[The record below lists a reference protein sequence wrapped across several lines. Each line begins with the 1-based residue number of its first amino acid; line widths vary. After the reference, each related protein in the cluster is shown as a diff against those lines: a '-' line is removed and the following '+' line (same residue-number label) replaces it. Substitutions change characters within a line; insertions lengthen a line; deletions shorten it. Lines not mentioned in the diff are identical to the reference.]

1 MTDAPV
7 FYELGART
15 NYSFLQG
22 SAPAEIMV
30 VTAQK
35 IGLGGIGIADRNTL
49 AGVVRAHAKAKLEK
63 YRFQPGARLVFADGT
78 PDILAYP
85 RNRKGWAHLCRMLSA
100 GNLRTTKGSCTLF
113 LSDLLEW
120 QDELQI
126 IVMED
131 AGRPDP
137 EKLTALLLKLRDYAG
152 QRLYLGMTPHYD
164 GFDHYDFACLA
175 TIAAQ
180 TGTRLIAT
188 NDALYHAP
196 EFRPVADVVT
206 AIREHVTIA
215 NAGLR
220 LQANAERHLKNPK
233 EMARIFRN
241 YPNAIANTEK
251 FFSQLSF
258 NLEELQH
265 NYPTETDGDETPAQ
279 RLRRLVEEGAIRRY
293 PKGIPGSVRGKIE
306 YELDL
311 IHFKQYEPYFL
322 TVHKLVNFA
331 RSKEIL
337 CQGRGSAANSSV
349 CYCLGVTEVD
359 PDKFTLLFDR
369 FLSRDRDEPP
379 DIDIDFEHARREEV
393 IQYIYRE
400 YGKEHAGLAAAVIS
414 YRARSAGREV
424 AKVFGLSEDVQS
436 ALSGSIWGWWTTLFR
451 RNRPRPPVST

>member
-1 MTDAPV
+1 
-7 FYELGART
+7 
-15 NYSFLQG
+15 
-22 SAPAEIMV
+22 MV

-35 IGLGGIGIADRNTL
+35 IGLGGIGIADRNTV

-120 QDELQI
+120 QDELQL

-152 QRLYLGMTPHYD
+152 KRLYLGMTPHYD
-164 GFDHYDFACLA
+164 GFDHHDFACLA
-175 TIAAQ
+175 TIATQ

-233 EMARIFRN
+233 EMA
-241 YPNAIANTEK
+241 
-251 FFSQLSF
+251 
-258 NLEELQH
+258 
-265 NYPTETDGDETPAQ
+265 
-279 RLRRLVEEGAIRRY
+279 
-293 PKGIPGSVRGKIE
+293 
-306 YELDL
+306 
-311 IHFKQYEPYFL
+311 
-322 TVHKLVNFA
+322 
-331 RSKEIL
+331 
-337 CQGRGSAANSSV
+337 
-349 CYCLGVTEVD
+349 
-359 PDKFTLLFDR
+359 
-369 FLSRDRDEPP
+369 
-379 DIDIDFEHARREEV
+379 
-393 IQYIYRE
+393 
-400 YGKEHAGLAAAVIS
+400 
-414 YRARSAGREV
+414 
-424 AKVFGLSEDVQS
+424 
-436 ALSGSIWGWWTTLFR
+436 
-451 RNRPRPPVST
+451 